1 MKYYRANFAVGG
13 PGSFVRNT
21 KQEMFYYLRKIK
33 PNTLIDSYFFLSN
46 TNYMAWLPG
55 AVAVK
60 FRNGPQ
66 RHCFFNSVFFN
77 TLYTSYTEVTIKQS
91 FLHEY

>member
-1 MKYYRANFAVGG
+1 
-13 PGSFVRNT
+13 
-21 KQEMFYYLRKIK
+21 
-33 PNTLIDSYFFLSN
+33 
-46 TNYMAWLPG
+46 MAWLPG